1 MEITGKIVE
10 IFPALT
16 GTSAKGEWKK
26 QEFLLETQAQ
36 FPKKIIMANWNDKIA
51 LKEEYRNK
59 TVKIAFDLESREYNG
74 RWYTDVRPWKLEL
87 AGQES
92 PQAVEEKP
100 AIETTDLPWDNDSS
114 NDLPF

>member
-1 MEITGKIVE
+1 
-10 IFPALT
+10 
-16 GTSAKGEWKK
+16 
-26 QEFLLETQAQ
+26 
-36 FPKKIIMANWNDKIA
+36 MANWNDKIA